1 MHDMAVRISVI
12 MPCYNAAPWLRAA
25 VDSVLGQTDGDF
37 ELLAVDDGSTD
48 ATPRMLAE
56 AARRDGRMRVLGG
69 GRNAGI
75 VAALNLGLDQAR
87 GEYIARMDADDIALP
102 TRFARQVRFLEETG
116 VDLCGSWFR
125 EFGAGMPRDVRWA
138 HSEVALRTAMLFQS
152 TLCHPTLMAK
162 RRVFDKL
169 RYREGYT
176 LAEDYDLYARAY
188 RDFRLANVPEVLL
201 RYRRHRAQAS
211 QARRDAMEDVTRRI
225 RLEMLEAQGYVP
237 SAEEQRLHNLVR
249 APRSLHEE
257 RDLKGVEAW
266 LLKLR
271 AAMGDD
277 EARRTVA
284 QQWIRVCVRSAP
296 LGRRMWDIYAA
307 SPLHGA
313 AAASRIHDLDLW
325 LLSLLKLEYRSPA
338 FELLRRFG
346 LSA

>member
-1 MHDMAVRISVI
+1 MAARVSVV
-12 MPCYNAAPWLRAA
+12 MPCYNAAPWLEAA
-25 VDSVLGQTDGDF
+25 VDSVLGQTHGDF

-48 ATPRMLAE
+48 ATPRILAD
-56 AARRDGRMRVLGG
+56 AARRDNRVRVLGG
-69 GRNAGI
+69 GKNAGI
-75 VAALNLGLDQAR
+75 VAALNQGLDQAR
-87 GEYIARMDADDIALP
+87 GDYIARMDADDIALP
-102 TRFARQVRFLEETG
+102 ARFARQIRFLEETG

-125 EFGAGMPRDVRWA
+125 EFGAGLPRDVRWA

-162 RRVFDKL
+162 RQVFERL
-169 RYREGYT
+169 RYREGYA

-188 RDFRLANVPEVLL
+188 RYFRLANVPEVLL

-211 QARRDAMEDVTRRI
+211 QARRDAMESVTRRI
-225 RLEMLEAQGYVP
+225 RLEMLEAQGYAP
-237 SAEEQRLHNLVR
+237 NAEERRLHNLVR
-249 APRSLHEE
+249 APHSLHEE
-257 RDLKGVEAW
+257 RDLKGTEAW
-266 LLKLR
+266 LLKLHD
-271 AAMGDD
+271 AMGDD

-296 LGRRMWDIYAA
+296 LGRRMWDLYIS

-313 AAASRIHDLDLW
+313 AAASRIHDLDLR
-325 LLSLLKLEYRSPA
+325 LLSILKLEYRSPA